1 MSDITIIQTGDISLE
16 TVIAGPASGPPVFL
30 LHGFPDAWFGWE
42 PQIEALANAGYRVIA
57 PNQRGYGKS
66 SKPAGKES
74 YYQPELVR
82 DILNLADHLGIDQ
95 FYLAGHDFGG
105 MVSWNMAVLHPE
117 RIKKMAILNVP
128 HPLAFAQYAKRNKSQ
143 RKKSWYFQFFQLPWL
158 PERVVSMQRFAGL
171 KRNMPRMDKDLL
183 KRYVESW
190 SEPGAIHSMI
200 NWYRGLVQ
208 GVRKRVIDYSE
219 PISVPVS
226 IIWGKDDQFLE
237 AGLAQ
242 ASKDKVPHAELHL
255 LDASHWVMFDQADEV
270 NRLLI
275 DFFRE

>member
-1 MSDITIIQTGDISLE
+1 MISVNDIDLE
-16 TVIAGPASGPPVFL
+16 VHIAGPVNGPAVFL

-42 PQIEALANAGYRVIA
+42 PQINALAAAGYRVIA

-66 SKPAGKES
+66 SKPGGQEN
-74 YYQPELVR
+74 YLQPKLVQ
-82 DILNLADHLGIDQ
+82 DILNLADHLGVDQ

-128 HPLAFAQYAKRNKSQ
+128 HPLAFAQYAKRHKSQ
-143 RKKSWYFQFFQLPWL
+143 RRKSWYFRFFQLPWL
-158 PERVVSMQRFAGL
+158 PERLVSMRNFAGL
-171 KRNMPRMDKDLL
+171 KRNMPSMDKSLL
-183 KRYVESW
+183 RRYVDSW
-190 SEPGAIHSMI
+190 AEPGAIHGMI

-208 GVRKRVIDYSE
+208 GVRKRVIDYSD
-219 PISVPVS
+219 PISVPIS
-226 IIWGKDDQFLE
+226 LIWGQDDQFLE
-237 AGLAQ
+237 VGLAH
-242 ASKDKVPHAELHL
+242 ASKEKVPHAELHL